1 MAAKKSWIG
10 LFLLAG
16 CGSATP
22 IPDCPAPGSPPGN
35 QGTLYYKHNYDF
47 DNSDGCFKASFP
59 APPRATQHIV
69 HSALGTIDQRV
80 FSAATDTNNYL
91 VIMIQLP
98 WLMGTLAPKAKLI
111 NTAEQQFLDQEGA
124 KQLSE
129 EKVTVDGYEGKMI
142 RFERKSGDQGH
153 AYILPVRHRA
163 YIVVGQSTHPSKDV
177 GMDFLHSFKL
187 DRACID
193 KL

>member
-1 MAAKKSWIG
+1 M
-10 LFLLAG
+10 
-16 CGSATP
+16 
-22 IPDCPAPGSPPGN
+22 
-35 QGTLYYKHNYDF
+35 
-47 DNSDGCFKASFP
+47 
-59 APPRATQHIV
+59 